1 MPRGRSASSTRSNSS
16 DVELEG
22 LAQSELEKL
31 RHQFRIMEGD
41 HQAYSVESQELIR
54 KQLAEIEKLEKDDE
68 ELTVNLKLCVSQ
80 TRQKQHQEYVKKIRS
95 KLESQDK
102 LKEQIDSERQ
112 TIVELD
118 LEIKKLEQKLLEQKI
133 ALSKCTESK
142 EINAQT
148 QKDVKVM
155 ENTLDRTLTRFNT
168 QLTQNALLR
177 EEIRTMSMERS
188 RFQHLYHKLEKELQ
202 ETRKEVGAV
211 IDMSTAAYDARDD
224 AQTKM
229 VQLKEKAEKDLVLHA
244 AEMKELQRVI
254 DHDRKLKEFMAIKTQ
269 ERPSEEIRPYST
281 RKREDEGSAKRQ
293 KETKEERAETFEAAF
308 QQIRAATGEEDLEVL
323 VNTFI
328 EVEDRN
334 FALFSYINEQNT
346 EIERVQEEIAALQAE
361 IAGFRQREQELQW
374 EQQRVRQQMERQQQE
389 ASNQAAG
396 YEERVKAVNKIL
408 EQLKTGTESLF
419 TKIGCNRSILDD
431 MLGSSC
437 GITDTTIMQ
446 YLGLIEQRTN
456 QLLSIQSYLT
466 SKDYDRPYDPREAA
480 VLLLGQKLEGA
491 MQPLY
496 IEPPTTGNNDDDS
509 ELESPGTEEERPLTQ
524 AELRER
530 IMKGV
535 IRKEE
540 KALKKGFQSY
550 RPQLKH

>member
-118 LEIKKLEQKLLEQKI
+118 LEVAIHYNTKLHL
-133 ALSKCTESK
+133 
-142 EINAQT
+142 
-148 QKDVKVM
+148 
-155 ENTLDRTLTRFNT
+155 FNT

-281 RKREDEGSAKRQ
+281 RKRGKQ

-346 EIERVQEEIAALQAE
+346 EIERVQEEIA
-361 IAGFRQREQELQW
+361 QELQW

-466 SKDYDRPYDPREAA
+466 SKVTRHCHAPLHTAASRVMSALLHVGKCRPGGA
-480 VLLLGQKLEGA
+480 VRLQ
-491 MQPLY
+491 
-496 IEPPTTGNNDDDS
+496 
-509 ELESPGTEEERPLTQ
+509 SPGVGRYAWLRPPL
-524 AELRER
+524 
-530 IMKGV
+530 
-535 IRKEE
+535 
-540 KALKKGFQSY
+540 
-550 RPQLKH
+550 